1 VKRFSF
7 IVLAGLL
14 LAGCATQP
22 PPAPMDVQL
31 SFVNDSGRPVT
42 IQVLGRT
49 DRGLDTAQFQG
60 VALPPRSLVVQVLSE
75 RCAYLYGLPV
85 EDLPTP
91 QSAKAYTTLQVETD
105 LSLYATRS
113 ESVIPVSDLAT
124 TQPRGFPL
132 KPAAKAC
139 AEV

>member
-1 VKRFSF
+1 MKRFF
-7 IVLAGLL
+7 FLAGAGLL
-14 LAGCATQP
+14 LAGCAT

-42 IQVLGRT
+42 VQVLGRT
-49 DRGLDTAQFQG
+49 DRGLDAAQFQG
-60 VALPPRSLVVQVLSE
+60 VALPARSLVVQVLSE
-75 RCAYLYGLPV
+75 RCAYLYGVPV

-91 QSAKAYTTLQVETD
+91 DAAKSYTTLQVETD
-105 LSLYATRS
+105 LSLYASRS
-113 ESVIPVSDLAT
+113 DGVVPVSALTGA
-124 TQPRGFPL
+124 QPRGFPL